1 MNWFSKLMGRGEP
14 EYDAAE
20 GTMVFGS
27 PRASIE
33 SDRGNLPS
41 FRNPAG
47 RITRRFARAGA
58 QDARALIRDAF
69 TPSQPVNERAM
80 FAGRRELLESLIV
93 AIEDQRL
100 HFVLYGD
107 RGIGKTSILHV
118 LSDLA
123 TDADY
128 LMCYISCGDRMTF
141 SDFARRIAQRI
152 PLLFHSGYAPGSV
165 EIEKGMHLADVLPPG
180 EVDVSTFG
188 EMLGKLSDT
197 RVLMLL
203 DEFDRVETDEFRR
216 SIAELIKSL
225 SDRAAPAQV
234 VIAGVAPDLA
244 ELIAQIPS
252 IRRNVL
258 GVLVPNMTDEEV
270 GEMLSIAERR
280 TGLTFSEEAREL
292 IGLASLGLP
301 YLVGL
306 VAQHAAL
313 LATDRGELS
322 VSKADVREAIRK
334 SRTELSGRIAAR
346 TLHAISRAAQDDQL
360 IELGKLAHAALRAGG
375 VLPEEMVPKALRD
388 AADGGGLSSDL
399 IEPIEG
405 DPLGRWHFADDG
417 ASIYIWLS
425 ALCAESPRV

>member
-1 MNWFSKLMGRGEP
+1 M
-14 EYDAAE
+14 A
-20 GTMVFGS
+20 FGS
-27 PRASIE
+27 KAPSPASADN
-33 SDRGNLPS
+33 SDLPS
-41 FRNPAG
+41 FRNRAG
-47 RITRRFARAGA
+47 RISRRFAGTGA
-58 QDARALIRDAF
+58 RDARGLIRDAF

-80 FAGRRELLESLIV
+80 FAGRRALLEGLIV

-118 LSDLA
+118 LSDIA

-128 LMCYISCGDRMTF
+128 LVCYISCGDRMSF
-141 SDFARRIAQRI
+141 SDFARRVAQRI
-152 PLLFHSGYAPGSV
+152 PLLFHGDYAPGSP
-165 EIEKGMHLADVLPPG
+165 EIEKGMHLSDLLPSG

-188 EMLGKLSDT
+188 ETLGKLSDT

-216 SIAELIKSL
+216 SIAELIKTL

-258 GVLVPNMTDEEV
+258 GVLVPNMTDDEV
-270 GEMLSIAERR
+270 GEMLAIAERR
-280 TGLTFSEEAREL
+280 TGLSFNPDAREL

-313 LATDRGELS
+313 LATGRGEMA
-322 VSKADVREAIRK
+322 VNKADVREAIRK
-334 SRTELSGRIAAR
+334 ARSELSGRIAAS
-346 TLHAISRAAQDDQL
+346 TLHAISRASHQDQL

-375 VLPEEMVPKALRD
+375 VLPEELIGADIRGGAGASDRQSAL
-388 AADGGGLSSDL
+388 L
-399 IEPIEG
+399 EPIEG

-417 ASIYIWLS
+417 ASIYIWLTALS
-425 ALCAESPRV
+425 AE

>member
-1 MNWFSKLMGRGEP
+1 MNWLSKLIGRGEP
-14 EYDAAE
+14 EYDAGE
-20 GTMVFGS
+20 GTMVLDSAGRRPAAES
-27 PRASIE
+27 SDLPR
-33 SDRGNLPS
+33 

-58 QDARALIRDAF
+58 QDARALVRDAF

-80 FAGRRELLESLIV
+80 FAGRRELLQSLIV

-128 LMCYISCGDRMTF
+128 RVCYISCGDRMSFT
-141 SDFARRIAQRI
+141 DFARRIAQRI
-152 PLLFHSGYAPGSV
+152 PLLYHGDYAPGSV
-165 EIEKGMHLADVLPPG
+165 EIEKGQHLADILPAG

-203 DEFDRVETDEFRR
+203 DEFDRVETDDFRR

-258 GVLVPNMTDEEV
+258 GVLVPNMSDEEV
-270 GEMLSIAERR
+270 GEMLAIAERR
-280 TGLTFSEEAREL
+280 TGLAFTKEAREL

-313 LATDRGELS
+313 LATDRGETS
-322 VSKADVREAIRK
+322 VSKSDVREAIRK

-346 TLHAISRAAQDDQL
+346 TLHAIARAAHDDQL

-375 VLPEEMVPKALRD
+375 VLPEEMVPGALRD
-388 AADGGGLSSDL
+388 AAGGEGLAAEL
-399 IEPIEG
+399 LEPIDG

-425 ALCAESPRV
+425 ALCAE

>member
-1 MNWFSKLMGRGEP
+1 MNWFAKMLGRAPAQPDGS
-14 EYDAAE
+14 E
-20 GTMVFGS
+20 GHMVFGV
-27 PRASIE
+27 PEAPVRAE
-33 SDRGNLPS
+33 DGDLPS

-47 RITRRFARAGA
+47 RISRRFGGSVA

-69 TPSQPVNERAM
+69 TPSQPVNDRAM
-80 FAGRRELLESLIV
+80 FAGRRTLLEDLIV

-123 TDADY
+123 VDADY
-128 LMCYISCGDRMTF
+128 LVCYISCGDRMSFT
-141 SDFARRIAQRI
+141 DFARRIAQRV
-152 PLLFHSGYAPGSV
+152 PLLFHGDYAPGSA
-165 EIEKGMHLADVLPPG
+165 EIEQGLHLSDILPQG
-180 EVDVSTFG
+180 EIDVSTFG
-188 EMLGKLSDT
+188 EMLGRLSDT
-197 RVLMLL
+197 RILMLL

-216 SIAELIKSL
+216 SIAELIKNL
-225 SDRAAPAQV
+225 SDKSAPAQI
-234 VIAGVAPDLA
+234 VIAGVAPDLSD
-244 ELIAQIPS
+244 LIAQIPS

-258 GVLVPNMTDEEV
+258 GVMVPNMTDEEV
-270 GEMLSIAERR
+270 SEMLAIAERR
-280 TGLTFSEEAREL
+280 AGLTFTREAREL

-313 LATDRGELS
+313 LATRRDDLS

-334 SRTELSGRIAAR
+334 ARTELAGRIAAR
-346 TLHAISRAAQDDQL
+346 TLHAISSASNRDEL

-375 VLPEEMVPKALRD
+375 VLPPELVPEKMRVG
-388 AADGGGLSSDL
+388 AAGEGGTLAL
-399 IEPIEG
+399 IEPIAG
-405 DPLGRWHFADDG
+405 DPLERWQFIDDG

-425 ALCAESPRV
+425 ALCAE

>member
-1 MNWFSKLMGRGEP
+1 MNWFSKLIGRGEP
-14 EYDAAE
+14 DYDTGE
-20 GTMVFGS
+20 GTMVLEGGAHR
-27 PRASIE
+27 PAADAS
-33 SDRGNLPS
+33 GLPS

-47 RITRRFARAGA
+47 RITRRFARSGA
-58 QDARALIRDAF
+58 HDPRALVRDAF
-69 TPSQPVNERAM
+69 TPSQPVNERSM
-80 FAGRRELLESLIV
+80 FAGRRELLQSLIV

-107 RGIGKTSILHV
+107 RGIGKTSILHL

-128 LMCYISCGDRMTF
+128 LVCYISCGDRITF
-141 SDFARRIAQRI
+141 TDFARRIAQRI
-152 PLLFHSGYAPGSV
+152 PLLYHGDYTPGSA
-165 EIEKGMHLADVLPPG
+165 EIEKGQHLSDILPPG
-180 EVDVSTFG
+180 EIDVSTFG

-203 DEFDRVETDEFRR
+203 DEFDRVETDDFRR

-258 GVLVPNMTDEEV
+258 GVLVPNMSEEEV
-270 GEMLSIAERR
+270 GEMLAIAERR
-280 TGLTFSEEAREL
+280 TGLTFTVEAREL

-313 LATDRGELS
+313 LATDRRETS

-346 TLHAISRAAQDDQL
+346 TLHAISRASQNDQL

-375 VLPEEMVPKALRD
+375 VLAAEIVPQALRD
-388 AADGGGLSSDL
+388 AAGGEGLAAEL
-399 IEPIEG
+399 LEPIEG

-425 ALCAESPRV
+425 ALCAE

>member
-1 MNWFSKLMGRGEP
+1 MNWFSKLIGRGEP
-14 EYDAAE
+14 TYDSGE
-20 GTMVFGS
+20 GTITFRS
-27 PRASIE
+27 EARASASADVI
-33 SDRGNLPS
+33 DLPKFRG
-41 FRNPAG
+41 RAA
-47 RITRRFARAGA
+47 RISRRFGGFAAK
-58 QDARALIRDAF
+58 DARALIRDAF

-80 FAGRRELLESLIV
+80 FAGRRGLLEDLIV

-128 LMCYISCGDRMTF
+128 LVCYISCGDRMSF
-141 SDFARRIAQRI
+141 SDFARRIAQRV
-152 PLLFHSGYAPGSV
+152 PLLFHGEYAAGSPEV
-165 EIEKGMHLADVLPPG
+165 EKGMHLSDLLPPG

-188 EMLGKLSDT
+188 ELLGKLSDT
-197 RVLMLL
+197 RILMLL

-216 SIAELIKSL
+216 SIAELIKTL

-270 GEMLSIAERR
+270 GEMLAIAERR
-280 TGLTFSEEAREL
+280 TGLSFNADAREL

-313 LATDRGELS
+313 LATGREDVS
-322 VSKADVREAIRK
+322 VTKPDVREAIRK
-334 SRTELSGRIAAR
+334 SRSELSGRIAAR
-346 TLHAISRAAQDDQL
+346 TLHAISRASQDDQL

-375 VLPEEMVPKALRD
+375 VLPVDMLPVALRNGVNTD
-388 AADGGGLSSDL
+388 NAQAQLL
-399 IEPIEG
+399 EPIDG
-405 DPLGRWHFADDG
+405 DPLGRWHFTDDG

-425 ALCAESPRV
+425 ALCAE

>member
-1 MNWFSKLMGRGEP
+1 MNWLSKLIGRGEP
-14 EYDAAE
+14 EYDAGA
-20 GTMVFGS
+20 GTMVFGGAE
-27 PRASIE
+27 PRIAGNS
-33 SDRGNLPS
+33 SDLPS

-80 FAGRRELLESLIV
+80 FAGRRNLLENLIV

-123 TDADY
+123 ADADY
-128 LMCYISCGDRMTF
+128 LVCYISCGDRMSFT
-141 SDFARRIAQRI
+141 DFARRIAQRI
-152 PLLFHSGYAPGSV
+152 PLLYHGDYAPGSV
-165 EIEKGMHLADVLPPG
+165 EIEKGMHLADILPQG
-180 EVDVSTFG
+180 DIDVSTFG
-188 EMLGKLSDT
+188 ETLGKLSD
-197 RVLMLL
+197 RRILMLL

-216 SIAELIKSL
+216 SIAELIKTL

-258 GVLVPNMTDEEV
+258 GVLVPNMSDEEV
-270 GEMLSIAERR
+270 GEMLAIAERR
-280 TGLTFSEEAREL
+280 TGLTFGEEAREL
-292 IGLASLGLP
+292 IELASLGLP

-313 LATDRGELS
+313 LATDRGEMAIG
-322 VSKADVREAIRK
+322 KGDVREAIRK

-346 TLHAISRAAQDDQL
+346 TLHAIARASQGDQL

-375 VLPEEMVPKALRD
+375 VLAEEMVPLAVREAAGGKAVGAEL
-388 AADGGGLSSDL
+388 L
-399 IEPIEG
+399 EPIEG
-405 DPLGRWHFADDG
+405 DPLGRWHFVDDG

-425 ALCAESPRV
+425 ALCAE

>member
-1 MNWFSKLMGRGEP
+1 MNWFSKLIGRGEP
-14 EYDAAE
+14 DYDAGE
-20 GTMVFGS
+20 GTMVIDSAG
-27 PRASIE
+27 PRRAPEAS
-33 SDRGNLPS
+33 DLPS

-47 RITRRFARAGA
+47 RITRRFARSGA
-58 QDARALIRDAF
+58 QDARALVRDAF

-80 FAGRRELLESLIV
+80 FAGRRELLQSLIV

-128 LMCYISCGDRMTF
+128 LVCYISCGDRMSFT
-141 SDFARRIAQRI
+141 DFARRIAQRI
-152 PLLFHSGYAPGSV
+152 PLLYHGGYAPGSA
-165 EIEKGMHLADVLPPG
+165 EIEQGQHLADILPPG

-203 DEFDRVETDEFRR
+203 DEFDRVETDDFRR
-216 SIAELIKSL
+216 SIAELVKSL

-258 GVLVPNMTDEEV
+258 GVLVPNMNDEEV
-270 GEMLSIAERR
+270 GEMLAIAERR
-280 TGLTFSEEAREL
+280 TGLTFTPDAREL

-313 LATDRGELS
+313 LATDRGEIA
-322 VSKADVREAIRK
+322 VGKPDVREAIRK

-346 TLHAISRAAQDDQL
+346 TLHAISRASHDDQL

-375 VLPEEMVPKALRD
+375 VLPEEMVPEAIREMSGGEGL
-388 AADGGGLSSDL
+388 AAELL
-399 IEPIEG
+399 EPIEG

-425 ALCAESPRV
+425 ALCAE

>member
-1 MNWFSKLMGRGEP
+1 MNWFSKLIGRGEP

-20 GTMVFGS
+20 GTMEFGDAGTRPKAQS
-27 PRASIE
+27 SDLPR
-33 SDRGNLPS
+33 

-47 RITRRFARAGA
+47 RIARRFGRAGA

-69 TPSQPVNERAM
+69 TPSQPVSERTM

-123 TDADY
+123 ADAEY
-128 LMCYISCGDRMTF
+128 LVCYISCGERMSFT
-141 SDFARRIAQRI
+141 DFARRIAQRI
-152 PLLFHSGYAPGSV
+152 PLLFHGDYPPGSA
-165 EIEKGMHLADVLPPG
+165 EIEEGQHLSDILPQG
-180 EVDVSTFG
+180 QIDVSTFG

-203 DEFDRVETDEFRR
+203 DEFDRVETDDFRR
-216 SIAELIKSL
+216 SIAELIKTL

-258 GVLVPNMTDEEV
+258 GVFVPNMTDEEV
-270 GEMLSIAERR
+270 GEMLEIAERR
-280 TGLTFSEEAREL
+280 TGIIFAPNAREL
-292 IGLASLGLP
+292 IALASLGLP

-313 LATDRGELS
+313 IATSRGEMT
-322 VSKADVREAIRK
+322 VAKNDVREAIRK
-334 SRTELSGRIAAR
+334 SRSELSGRIAAR
-346 TLHAISRAAQDDQL
+346 TLHAISLSSDADQL
-360 IELGKLAHAALRAGG
+360 IELGKIAHAALRAGG
-375 VLPEEMVPKALRD
+375 VLPEKIVPEGFRTAP
-388 AADGGGLSSDL
+388 DGAGEGERLL
-399 IEPIEG
+399 QPIEG

-417 ASIYIWLS
+417 ASMYIWLS
-425 ALCAESPRV
+425 ALCAE

>member
-1 MNWFSKLMGRGEP
+1 MNWFSKFMARGEP
-14 EYDAAE
+14 GYDEGA
-20 GTMVFGS
+20 GTMVFDQAA
-27 PRASIE
+27 PRSATDAS
-33 SDRGNLPS
+33 GLPS
-41 FRNPAG
+41 FRNSAG
-47 RITRRFARAGA
+47 RIARRFGGKGS

-80 FAGRRELLESLIV
+80 FAGRRDLLESLIV

-118 LSDLA
+118 LSHLA
-123 TDADY
+123 ADADY
-128 LMCYISCGDRMTF
+128 LVCYISCGDRMSFT
-141 SDFARRIAQRI
+141 DFARRIAQRI
-152 PLLFHSGYAPGSV
+152 PLLFHGDYAPGSA
-165 EIEKGMHLADVLPPG
+165 EIEGGQHLSDILPQG
-180 EVDVSTFG
+180 EIDVSTFG

-216 SIAELIKSL
+216 SIAELIKTL
-225 SDRAAPAQV
+225 SDRAAAAQV

-244 ELIAQIPS
+244 GLIAQIPS

-258 GVLVPNMTDEEV
+258 GVLVPNMSDAEV
-270 GEMLSIAERR
+270 GEMLAIAERR
-280 TGLTFSEEAREL
+280 TGLVFAEDAREL

-313 LATDRGELS
+313 LATARGEME
-322 VSKADVREAIRK
+322 VNKADVREAIRK
-334 SRTELSGRIAAR
+334 SRSELSGRIAAS
-346 TLHAISRAAQDDQL
+346 TLYAISRASQDDQL

-375 VLPEEMVPKALRD
+375 VLPVEMVPQSLRD
-388 AADGGGLSSDL
+388 GAGGDGLGAGLL
-399 IEPIEG
+399 EPIEG
-405 DPLGRWHFADDG
+405 DTLGRWHFTDDG

-425 ALCAESPRV
+425 ALCAE

>member
-1 MNWFSKLMGRGEP
+1 MNWFSRLIGRGEP
-14 EYDAAE
+14 EYDAGE
-20 GTMVFGS
+20 GTMVFDS
-27 PRASIE
+27 AAPRRASE
-33 SDRGNLPS
+33 TSDLPS
-41 FRNPAG
+41 FRNPAR
-47 RITRRFARAGA
+47 RITRRFARSGA
-58 QDARALIRDAF
+58 QDARALVRDAF

-80 FAGRRELLESLIV
+80 FAGRRELLQSLIV

-123 TDADY
+123 ADADY
-128 LMCYISCGDRMTF
+128 LVCYISCGDRMSFT
-141 SDFARRIAQRI
+141 DFARRIAQRI
-152 PLLFHSGYAPGSV
+152 PLLYHGDYAPGSA
-165 EIEKGMHLADVLPPG
+165 EIEKGQHLADILPAG

-203 DEFDRVETDEFRR
+203 DEFDRVETDDFRR

-258 GVLVPNMTDEEV
+258 GVLVPNMSDDEV
-270 GEMLSIAERR
+270 GEMLAIAERR
-280 TGLTFSEEAREL
+280 TGLTFTEEAREL

-313 LATDRGELS
+313 LATDGGETS

-346 TLHAISRAAQDDQL
+346 TLHAISRASQDDQL

-375 VLPEEMVPKALRD
+375 VLPAEMVPQALREASGGEGL
-388 AADGGGLSSDL
+388 AAELL
-399 IEPIEG
+399 EPIEG
-405 DPLGRWHFADDG
+405 DPLGRWHFTDDG

-425 ALCAESPRV
+425 ALCGE

>member
-1 MNWFSKLMGRGEP
+1 MNWFSKLIGRDSGDHAPFDGHMVLGTPDISHPGE
-14 EYDAAE
+14 
-20 GTMVFGS
+20 GS
-27 PRASIE
+27 
-33 SDRGNLPS
+33 DLPS
-41 FRNPAG
+41 FRNSAG
-47 RITRRFARAGA
+47 RIGRRFGRIEA
-58 QDARALIRDAF
+58 QDARSLLRDAF
-69 TPSQPVNERAM
+69 TPSQPVNDRAM
-80 FAGRRELLESLIV
+80 FAGRRALLEDLIS

-123 TDADY
+123 TDAEY
-128 LMCYISCGDRMTF
+128 LICYISCGDRMTF

-152 PLLFHSGYAPGSV
+152 PLLYHGSYAPGST
-165 EIEKGMHLADVLPPG
+165 EIERGLHLSDILPQG
-180 EVDVSTFG
+180 DIDVSTFG

-203 DEFDRVETDEFRR
+203 DEFDRVETESFRR
-216 SIAELIKSL
+216 SIAELIKTL
-225 SDRAAPAQV
+225 SDNAAPAQV
-234 VIAGVAPDLA
+234 VIAGVAPDLT

-270 GEMLSIAERR
+270 GEMLAIAERR
-280 TGLTFSEEAREL
+280 AGMSFAADAREL

-313 LATDRGELS
+313 LATRRDDLS

-334 SRTELSGRIAAR
+334 SRAELSGRIAAR
-346 TLHAISRAAQDDQL
+346 TLHAISTASHQDQL
-360 IELGKLAHAALRAGG
+360 IELGKLAHAALRNGG
-375 VLPEEMVPKALRD
+375 VLPAEMIAEELRSN
-388 AADGGGLSSDL
+388 AADDPSTARL

-405 DPLGRWHFADDG
+405 DPLNRWHFADDG

-425 ALCAESPRV
+425 ALCAE

>member
-1 MNWFSKLMGRGEP
+1 MNWFSKLIGRSDP
-14 EYDAAE
+14 AYDGGE
-20 GTMVFGS
+20 GTIAFRS
-27 PRASIE
+27 EARASA
-33 SDRGNLPS
+33 SADGGDLPS
-41 FRNPAG
+41 FRNRAG
-47 RITRRFARAGA
+47 RISRRFVGVAAK
-58 QDARALIRDAF
+58 DARALIRDAF
-69 TPSQPVNERAM
+69 TPSQPVNESAM
-80 FAGRRELLESLIV
+80 FAGRRGLLEDLIV

-118 LSDLA
+118 LSNLA

-128 LMCYISCGDRMTF
+128 LVCYISCGERMTF
-141 SDFARRIAQRI
+141 SDFARRIAQRV
-152 PLLFHSGYAPGSV
+152 PLLFHGDYAPGSP
-165 EIEKGMHLADVLPPG
+165 EIEQGMHLSDLLPQG
-180 EVDVSTFG
+180 DIDVSTFG

-216 SIAELIKSL
+216 SIAELIKTL

-270 GEMLSIAERR
+270 GEMLAIAERR
-280 TGLTFSEEAREL
+280 TGLSFSEDAREL

-313 LATDRGELS
+313 LATGRDDFS

-334 SRTELSGRIAAR
+334 SRSELSGRIAAR
-346 TLHAISRAAQDDQL
+346 TLHAISRASQADQL

-375 VLPEEMVPKALRD
+375 VLPADMLPAEIRD
-388 AADGGGLSSDL
+388 GAKHDGSQAHLL
-399 IEPIEG
+399 EPIEG
-405 DPLGRWHFADDG
+405 DPLDRWHFTDDG

-425 ALCAESPRV
+425 ALCAE

>member
-1 MNWFSKLMGRGEP
+1 MNWFSKLIGRGEP
-14 EYDAAE
+14 EYDAGE
-20 GTMVFGS
+20 GTMVLDSAG
-27 PRASIE
+27 PRRTAE
-33 SDRGNLPS
+33 TSDLPS

-47 RITRRFARAGA
+47 RITRRFARPGA
-58 QDARALIRDAF
+58 QDARALVRDAF

-80 FAGRRELLESLIV
+80 FAGRRELLQSLIV

-123 TDADY
+123 SDADY
-128 LMCYISCGDRMTF
+128 LVCYISCGDRMTF
-141 SDFARRIAQRI
+141 TDFARRIAQRI
-152 PLLFHSGYAPGSV
+152 PLLYHGDYAPGSA
-165 EIEKGMHLADVLPPG
+165 EIEKGQHLSDILPQG

-203 DEFDRVETDEFRR
+203 DEFDRVETDDFRR

-258 GVLVPNMTDEEV
+258 GVLVPNMSDEEV
-270 GEMLSIAERR
+270 GEMLAIAERR
-280 TGLTFSEEAREL
+280 TGLTFTADAREL

-313 LATDRGELS
+313 LATDRGETS
-322 VSKADVREAIRK
+322 VGKPDVREAIRK
-334 SRTELSGRIAAR
+334 SRSELSGRIAAR
-346 TLHAISRAAQDDQL
+346 TLHAIARASRDDQL

-375 VLPEEMVPKALRD
+375 VLPEEMVPEAMRAMSGGKGL
-388 AADGGGLSSDL
+388 AAEL

-425 ALCAESPRV
+425 ALCAE

>member
-1 MNWFSKLMGRGEP
+1 MNWFSKFIGRGEQA
-14 EYDAAE
+14 YDAGE
-20 GTMVFGS
+20 GTMVFGGPG
-27 PRASIE
+27 PRSAGDADS
-33 SDRGNLPS
+33 LPS

-47 RITRRFARAGA
+47 RITTRFSRAGA

-80 FAGRRELLESLIV
+80 FAGRRDLLENLIV

-123 TDADY
+123 GDADY
-128 LMCYISCGDRMTF
+128 LVCYISCGERMSFT
-141 SDFARRIAQRI
+141 DFARRIAQRI
-152 PLLFHSGYAPGSV
+152 PLLFHGDYAPGSA
-165 EIEKGMHLADVLPPG
+165 EIESGQHLSDILPKG

-188 EMLGKLSDT
+188 EILGKVSDT

-216 SIAELIKSL
+216 SIAELIKTL

-270 GEMLSIAERR
+270 GEMLAIAERK
-280 TGLTFSEEAREL
+280 TGLTFTAEAREL

-313 LATDRGELS
+313 MATGRGDMEIAKS
-322 VSKADVREAIRK
+322 DVREAIRK
-334 SRTELSGRIAAR
+334 SRAELTGRIAAR
-346 TLHAISRAAQDDQL
+346 TLHAISQASQDDQL
-360 IELGKLAHAALRAGG
+360 IELGKLAHAAIRAGG
-375 VLPEEMVPKALRD
+375 VLPAEMVPQAVRD
-388 AADGGGLSSDL
+388 GQGTERLGGGLL
-399 IEPIEG
+399 EPIEG
-405 DPLGRWHFADDG
+405 DTLGRWHFVDDG

-425 ALCAESPRV
+425 ALCGE

>member
-1 MNWFSKLMGRGEP
+1 MSWLSKLIGRGERD
-14 EYDAAE
+14 YDADP
-20 GTMVFGS
+20 GTMVVTGGAET
-27 PRASIE
+27 RAVA
-33 SDRGNLPS
+33 DPGGLPS

-47 RITRRFARAGA
+47 RITRRFARGGA

-80 FAGRRELLESLIV
+80 FAGRRGLLADLIV
-93 AIEDQRL
+93 AVEDQRL

-128 LMCYISCGDRMTF
+128 LVCYISCGDRMSF

-152 PLLFHSGYAPGSV
+152 PLLFHGDYAPGSP
-165 EIEKGMHLADVLPPG
+165 EIEKGMHLSDILPSG
-180 EVDVSTFG
+180 EIDVSTFG
-188 EMLGKLSDT
+188 EMLGKLFDT
-197 RVLMLL
+197 RILMLL

-216 SIAELIKSL
+216 SIAELIKTL

-270 GEMLSIAERR
+270 SEMLAIAERR
-280 TGLTFSEEAREL
+280 TGLAFATDAREL

-313 LATDRGELS
+313 LATGHGEMT
-322 VSKADVREAIRK
+322 VSKSDVREAIRK
-334 SRTELSGRIAAR
+334 SRSELSGRIAAR
-346 TLHAISRAAQDDQL
+346 TLHAISRASHDDQL

-375 VLPEEMVPKALRD
+375 VLSEEMIPQGFRDGTADGD
-388 AADGGGLSSDL
+388 AATTLL
-399 IEPIEG
+399 EPIEG

-425 ALCAESPRV
+425 ALCAE

>member
-1 MNWFSKLMGRGEP
+1 MNWFSKFLGAGEP
-14 EYDAAE
+14 GYDAGA
-20 GTMVFGS
+20 GTMVVDQAR
-27 PRASIE
+27 PRSA
-33 SDRGNLPS
+33 DDANGLPR

-80 FAGRRELLESLIV
+80 FAGRRELLQSLIV

-128 LMCYISCGDRMTF
+128 LVCYISCGDRMSFT
-141 SDFARRIAQRI
+141 DFARRIGQRI
-152 PLLFHSGYAPGSV
+152 PLLYHGDYAPGSA
-165 EIEKGMHLADVLPPG
+165 EIEKGLHLADILPPG
-180 EVDVSTFG
+180 DIDVSTFG

-197 RVLMLL
+197 RILMLL
-203 DEFDRVETDEFRR
+203 DEFDRVETDDFRR
-216 SIAELIKSL
+216 SIAELIKTL

-258 GVLVPNMTDEEV
+258 GVLVPNMSDEEV
-270 GEMLSIAERR
+270 GEMLAIAERR
-280 TGLTFSEEAREL
+280 TGLTFAEEAREL

-313 LATDRGELS
+313 LATDRGEME

-346 TLHAISRAAQDDQL
+346 TLHAISRASQDDQL

-375 VLPEEMVPKALRD
+375 VLPEEIIAQAFRE
-388 AADGGGLSSDL
+388 AAGETGLGDRL
-399 IEPIEG
+399 LEPIEG

-425 ALCAESPRV
+425 ALCAE